1 MTDEN
6 GDLKTLAVKVVD
18 DILFVGPS
26 VTIQHVVDEIK
37 RKYDLGTVVYGPG
50 TFLFSGLTVTHN
62 EDYTFTV
69 HADEKIKDCEPYNLD
84 RNRRKEIDEP
94 ANAVEIAAFR
104 SIYGSIGWI
113 GAAASPFCSF
123 TSSYLQQRLPGV
135 KVRDIITQVN
145 MLRQIKRFGS
155 VIQFKRPLDT
165 KQYEISILIFADAN
179 RGSGQLGVIS
189 GLLIGE
195 FKSGSIFHTINWISQ
210 KSKRP
215 VRSVGVA
222 ETFAAGIAID
232 EGKLLKYTYERIL
245 GVSVGLFVV
254 VDSNDLWETI
264 STCRTPTDKSIRSDV
279 CLIRYEFETKSLSRL
294 IWIPGSSN
302 LTDPL
307 TKPNSPLRSE

>member
-1 MTDEN
+1 MFRWLLLTAAYGLVNAGAKWQEHIDSFLLQIGFIHVIYIPQLFYMTDEN

-135 KVRDIITQVN
+135 KV
-145 MLRQIKRFGS
+145 
-155 VIQFKRPLDT
+155 
-165 KQYEISILIFADAN
+165 
-179 RGSGQLGVIS
+179 
-189 GLLIGE
+189 
-195 FKSGSIFHTINWISQ
+195 
-210 KSKRP
+210 
-215 VRSVGVA
+215 
-222 ETFAAGIAID
+222 
-232 EGKLLKYTYERIL
+232 
-245 GVSVGLFVV
+245 
-254 VDSNDLWETI
+254 
-264 STCRTPTDKSIRSDV
+264 
-279 CLIRYEFETKSLSRL
+279 
-294 IWIPGSSN
+294 
-302 LTDPL
+302 
-307 TKPNSPLRSE
+307 LRSARGHFWSAHR